1 MLTPDEIK
9 DLIWFTCF
17 SVGLTII
24 AVRFAFAFIR
34 AMEE

>member
-9 DLIWFTCF
+9 DLIWFACL

-34 AMEE
+34 SMEE